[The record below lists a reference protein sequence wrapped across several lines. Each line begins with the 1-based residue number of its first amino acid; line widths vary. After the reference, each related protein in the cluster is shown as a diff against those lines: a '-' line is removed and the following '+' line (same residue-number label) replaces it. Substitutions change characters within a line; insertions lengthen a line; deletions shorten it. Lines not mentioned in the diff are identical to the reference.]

1 MSVKD
6 KKGEVKNMTKEAWTE
21 LARKVKATKITA
33 FELGVLAGLSS
44 KYDFREIA
52 AKQENAARDEDE
64 KKPA

>member
-1 MSVKD
+1 
-6 KKGEVKNMTKEAWTE
+6 MTKEQWTE

-52 AKQENAARDEDE
+52 AKQESKGGEDEDE

>member
-1 MSVKD
+1 
-6 KKGEVKNMTKEAWTE
+6 MTKEQWTE
-21 LARKVKATKITA
+21 LAHKVKATKITA